1 MPSEHWNGLPY
12 DSTLGDAFD
21 YEPPLSISNQWRL
34 FHKTDRQIVQE
45 ALDLLRIVSDDNI
58 DQYYV
63 AACITLVNWIEEQ

>member
-21 YEPPLSISNQWRL
+21 YEPPLSVSNQWRL

-45 ALDLLRIVSDDNI
+45 ALDLLRTVSKDD
-58 DQYYV
+58 V
-63 AACITLVNWIEEQ
+63 TLLKARNYLIEWKVNH